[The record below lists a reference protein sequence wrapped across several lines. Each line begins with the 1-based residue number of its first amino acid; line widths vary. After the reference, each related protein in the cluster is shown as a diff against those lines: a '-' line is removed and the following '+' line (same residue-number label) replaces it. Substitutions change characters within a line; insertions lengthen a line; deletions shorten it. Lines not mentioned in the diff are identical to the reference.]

1 MERVLNYIIDFLKED
16 KDLREEMHRV
26 YKWCKRRNMRD
37 NTAVITA
44 CILEV
49 SKCTAA
55 IVATAITA
63 FSMLVS
69 LLIMF

>member
-1 MERVLNYIIDFLKED
+1 MVTVFEYIIDFLKED
-16 KDLREEMHRV
+16 KALREEMHHI
-26 YKWCKRRNMRD
+26 YKWCKRRNMTD
-37 NTAVITA
+37 NAAVITA